1 MKKIKLDGKLSLNKE
16 TIAKLNDNQMS
27 HIVGGNTVQT
37 NCGETCE
44 FTTCERT
51 TETCA
56 DTCADTCAN
65 TCGCPPSAGCPPD
78 TQYLGC

>member
-16 TIAKLNDNQMS
+16 TIAKLNDKQMS
-27 HIVGGNTVQT
+27 HIVGGDTVLT

-44 FTTCERT
+44 FTTCERQT
-51 TETCA
+51 
-56 DTCADTCAN
+56 DNTCAN
-65 TCGCPPSAGCPPD
+65 TCAFTCDCPPD